1 MSASPIAV
9 VAEVP
14 ARLGH
19 RPATNAR
26 VFAAVLW
33 RDVFAA
39 GRELPSLLVQVVVQP
54 VLTLFVFGKVLVDLG
69 YAQAGFGA
77 VLLPGLVA
85 LNAFMTAVQNTAT
98 PLIVELSWSGELE
111 DRLLA
116 PLPVPLVAV
125 EKMVFG
131 ALCGVLGGL
140 VMAPLGFLVLPDATW
155 SAAAWPGVLLMLV
168 LGSAA
173 GAAIGLTLGTLVP
186 AHRISVVFALVFAPL
201 TFTGA
206 VQFSWFGLARLP
218 WFQVVCAL
226 NPLTYVSEGMRAVT
240 VPAVGSIPLWID
252 VVAAGLAVAVFG
264 VLGARGFTRRVLA

>member
-1 MSASPIAV
+1 MTASPIAM
-9 VAEVP
+9 ASEVS
-14 ARLGH
+14 AWRGH
-19 RPATNAR
+19 RPATSAR
-26 VFAAVLW
+26 TFAAVLW

-54 VLTLFVFGKVLVDLG
+54 VLTLFVFGRVLVDLG
-69 YAQAGFGA
+69 YTQAGFGA

-85 LNAFMTAVQNTAT
+85 LNGFMTAVQNTAT

-131 ALCGVLGGL
+131 AVCGVVGGL
-140 VMAPLGFLVLPDATW
+140 VMAPLGFLVLDTPSW
-155 SAAAWPGVLLMLV
+155 PPAAWPDVLLILT
-168 LGSAA
+168 LGSLA

-186 AHRISVVFALVFAPL
+186 PHRISVVFAVVFAPL
-201 TFTGA
+201 TFSGA

-240 VPAVGSIPLWID
+240 MPALASIPLWVD
-252 VVAAGLAVAVFG
+252 VVAVAAAAVVFG
-264 VLGARGFTRRVLA
+264 ALGTRGFTRRVLA